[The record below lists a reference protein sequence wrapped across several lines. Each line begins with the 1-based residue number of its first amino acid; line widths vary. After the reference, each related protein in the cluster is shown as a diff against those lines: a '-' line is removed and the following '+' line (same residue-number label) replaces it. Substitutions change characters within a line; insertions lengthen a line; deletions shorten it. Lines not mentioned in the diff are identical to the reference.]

1 MSAKH
6 EDHAT
11 STAPIALPTTLERPV
26 FVPAFRGHLTPG
38 DEPCDADFLA
48 QAAPY
53 GGLFLRMRSDC
64 VEPVTLAALL
74 EHREPQVAGALY
86 CAIPETMYRGAY
98 AHVLKARGYAFW
110 NHEDSSGELI
120 YYRWC
125 NTACASRVPQYAT
138 SIEGG
143 GLIVLSP
150 CETGTLCVYEL
161 GRWCFP
167 GGAVQYGET
176 TLETA
181 LRKSREECGVELD
194 DAFQLQLAGGWN
206 FAASRDRRINDHF
219 LIYVGRALSEAIQL
233 DDRDITQAKWVP
245 LATLQPL
252 MVRIARQR
260 FYFSPF
266 SRMSPSLCLDCVFCR
281 RSCRTTT
288 HHTRLYTRARL
299 IQHSFFLRFG
309 GT

>member
-1 MSAKH
+1 MAAQH
-6 EDHAT
+6 DAHAT

-26 FVPAFRGHLTPG
+26 FVPAYKVQLTPG

-48 QAAPY
+48 QAALHR
-53 GGLFLRMRSDC
+53 GLFLRMRSDC
-64 VEPVTLAALL
+64 VEPAALAALL

-86 CAIPETMYRGAY
+86 CAIPETLFRGAY

-110 NHEDSSGELI
+110 NHEESSGELI

-125 NTACASRVPQYAT
+125 NTACASRVPRYAT

-150 CETGTLCVYEL
+150 CETRTLCVYEL

-167 GGAVQYGET
+167 GGAVEYDET
-176 TLETA
+176 SLEA
-181 LRKSREECGVELD
+181 AVRESREECGVELD

-206 FAASRDRRINDHF
+206 IAAARDHRINDHF
-219 LIYVGRALSEAIQL
+219 LIYVGRARSEALHL
-233 DDRDITQAKWVP
+233 DEHEITEAKWVP

-252 MVRIARQR
+252 MVRIAPVSVL
-260 FYFSPF
+260 FFSFFHPC
-266 SRMSPSLCLDCVFCR
+266 PLDCVFCR
-281 RSCRTTT
+281 RRCTTT
-288 HHTRLYTRARL
+288 AHHSRLNTRARL
-299 IQHSFFLRFG
+299 IQPPFSLRFG